1 MPLTKREFSFALTG
15 ILFGASTIALISKS
29 SSSEFNNSQLT
40 EYKPTFKQPSIVDD
54 CKATEVNSTNIDTLI
69 SQVKLL
75 ELQLNERDKTL
86 DQLTTAIEAEKE
98 REAIL
103 KEPYQS
109 AEYVKTA
116 IIPQQ
121 ITTVAGLV
129 SKRLALPPE
138 QQKRLATLLTAKA
151 EADFDAMSPYMEA
164 VNRFGQPNYS
174 ESEVKILN
182 GEFNRIA
189 ENNQFQYEQA
199 ISVFLSQEQMS
210 EYLKFEN
217 EQQQQQQQQQINHQI
232 AELNLAIPSLDNYQ
246 KEQIQSLIKEHNSQ
260 KLDSVI
266 GASGSFHPQHQTVIS
281 SEELQNN
288 QFALESLLSFD
299 QIQAYKSYQSKAD
312 IK

>member
-1 MPLTKREFSFALTG
+1 MSLMKSEFLFALTG
-15 ILFGASTIALISKS
+15 ILFGASTIALISQS
-29 SSSEFNNSQLT
+29 SSTEFNNSQLT
-40 EYKPTFKQPSIVDD
+40 EYKPTFEQPSIDDD
-54 CKATEVNSTNIDTLI
+54 CKAVANSTNIDTLI

-75 ELQLNERDKTL
+75 ENQLNERDRTL
-86 DQLTTAIEAEKE
+86 AQLTTAIKAEQE
-98 REAIL
+98 REAIR
-103 KEPYQS
+103 EEAYQS

-121 ITTVAGLV
+121 ITAVTGLL
-129 SKRLALPPE
+129 SRRLALAPE
-138 QQKRLATLLTAKA
+138 QQQRLATLLTAKA

-164 VNRFGQPNYS
+164 VNKFGQPNYN
-174 ESEVKILN
+174 ESEVQTLN
-182 GEFNRIA
+182 GEFKRIA
-189 ENNQFQYEQA
+189 ENNQLQYEQA
-199 ISVFLSQEQMS
+199 IDAFLSQEQMS

-217 EQQQQQQQQQINHQI
+217 EQQQQQQQQAINHQI

-246 KEQIQSLIKEHNSQ
+246 KEQIQALIKEHSSE

-266 GASGSFHPQHQTVIS
+266 GTSGGFYPQHQAMIS

-299 QIQAYKSYQSKAD
+299 QIQTYKSYQSKTN